1 MHFTFTCIKSCL
13 LIMYALIAKLIA
25 VGKSMLTT
33 RFINGGFSDDYDP
46 TIEDS
51 YRKLANV
58 DGYDYVLDVLD
69 TAGQEEYVAMREQYM
84 RSGHGFIIVYSIT
97 SRSSLT
103 EAEALAKHVKRVKDT
118 EIVPIVLVGNK
129 SDLYDMRRVEMIEG
143 HRLASRI
150 QAGFYETSAKL
161 DINVN
166 DAFVQCVR
174 RIRHFNKPAVAAAA
188 AAAATPQNQSETGNS
203 GLRNS
208 LSIRRGP
215 SRQGMQG
222 VVPKLR
228 NGLSSNDVREGL
240 THNRSKKR
248 YNKEDIKIVGSGAI
262 IGTGH
267 LGARGMG
274 APEPPADEE
283 KPGVTVFRNST
294 TRPPQKP
301 KRKGPSCLI
310 L

>member
-1 MHFTFTCIKSCL
+1 
-13 LIMYALIAKLIA
+13 
-25 VGKSMLTT
+25 MLTT

-103 EAEALAKHVKRVKDT
+103 EAEALAKHVKRVKDMDV
-118 EIVPIVLVGNK
+118 VPIVLVGNK

-174 RIRHFNKPAVAAAA
+174 RIRHFNKPVMN
-188 AAAATPQNQSETGNS
+188 PSETAVN
-203 GLRNS
+203 GLRSS
-208 LSIRRGP
+208 LSIRRDA
-215 SRQGMQG
+215 SRQGTP
-222 VVPKLR
+222 VPPKMR
-228 NGLSSNDVREGL
+228 PGLSNGDVREGL
-240 THNRSKKR
+240 AHNRSKKR
-248 YNKEDIKIVGSGAI
+248 YNKEDIKIVGAGAI

-274 APEPPADEE
+274 VSEPPAVEE
-283 KPGVTVFRNST
+283 KPGVTVFRNTS
-294 TRPPQKP
+294 TRPVQKQ